1 MELQT
6 LKFQNP
12 YLLHLLW
19 GSIPLIVFYALIFK
33 WKDLLLKRFGH
44 IDMIKKLTPGYS
56 RGRAIWKA
64 VLFIGVYL
72 TLVVAMA
79 NPQIGTKLEEVKREG
94 VDIIIALDVSMSM
107 KAEDITP
114 NRLEKAKHEIAG
126 LIDLM
131 QGDRVGLVAFAG
143 MAHIQCPLTL
153 DYSAAKL
160 FLSMMDTDLIPQ
172 PGTAIGAAIDKTITG
187 FNQKERKH
195 KVMILITDGEDHET
209 DTVASAEEAGKQGVK
224 IYTIGLGSRHGVP
237 IPQYDRYGNQ
247 KGFKRDREDN
257 VITTKLDEGALQKI
271 AFLTGGKYYISSAG
285 ETELDA
291 IFKEISRMEKKELT
305 SQQFSQ
311 YEDRFQIFIF
321 IALFLFLI
329 ETFLPLQRKRLTEIG

>member
-6 LKFQNP
+6 LKFENP
-12 YLLHLLW
+12 YLLNLLW
-19 GSIPLIVFYALIFK
+19 GSILLIIFYVMVFK
-33 WKDLLLKRFGH
+33 WKDRLLSRFGQ
-44 IDMIKKLTPGYS
+44 IDMVKKLMPGFS
-56 RGRAIWKA
+56 RKRAIWKA
-64 VLFIGVYL
+64 VLIIAVYSL
-72 TLVVAMA
+72 LVVAIA

-94 VDIIIALDVSMSM
+94 VDIIIALDVSLSM

-153 DYSAAKL
+153 DYAAAKL

-172 PGTAIGAAIDKTITG
+172 PGTAIGAAIEKTLKG

-195 KVMILITDGEDHET
+195 KVLILITDGEDHET
-209 DTVASAEEAGKQGVK
+209 DPVAAAEEAAKEGVK
-224 IYTIGLGSRHGVP
+224 IYTIGLGSRQGVP
-237 IPQYDRYGNQ
+237 IPEYDRYGNQ
-247 KGFKRDREDN
+247 KGFKKDRAGN
-257 VITTKLDEGALQKI
+257 VVTTKLDEATLQKV

-285 ETELDA
+285 ETELNE
-291 IFKEISRMEKKELT
+291 IFDEISRMEKKELT
-305 SQQFSQ
+305 SRQFSQ
-311 YEDRFQIFIF
+311 YEDRFQVFI
-321 IALFLFLI
+321 ILSIILLLI
-329 ETFLPLQRKRLTEIG
+329 ETFLPLRRRKVTESL